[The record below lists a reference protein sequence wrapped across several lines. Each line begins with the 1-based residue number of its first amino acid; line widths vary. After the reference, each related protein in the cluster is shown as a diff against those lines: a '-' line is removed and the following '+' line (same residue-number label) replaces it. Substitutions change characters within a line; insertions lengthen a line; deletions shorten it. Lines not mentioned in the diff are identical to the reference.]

1 MATFATN
8 DDLTTQQT
16 GFSNRSATQLTAAR
30 NAAHAQIVT
39 ALYEGGYSVA
49 TVTASPTAWPM
60 LTTLEVRMAALDLLG
75 GGSSSAADMSSVAN
89 WQHWEA
95 WVLGILAKL
104 AAGAMALVDSSGT
117 ITAPPHTSLNDGILS
132 DERDPGVTLGS
143 PETWLEPDALD
154 TWSE

>member
-8 DDLTTQQT
+8 DDLTTLQT

-30 NAAHAQIVT
+30 NGAYGQIVT

-60 LTTLEVRMAALDLLG
+60 LTLLEVRIAALDLLG
-75 GGSSSAADMSSVAN
+75 GGSSSAADMSSVTN

-95 WVLGILAKL
+95 WVTSILSKL
-104 AAGAMALVDSSGT
+104 AAGGLALVDSSGT
-117 ITAPPHTSLNDGILS
+117 ITAPPHSGNNAGIVS

-143 PETWLEPDALD
+143 PETWKDPDALEVW
-154 TWSE
+154 TE